1 MAPSP
6 SFFLIFSIFFVL
18 FHAAPSFQLQL
29 NTLDIAAL
37 LAIKNTLTDVPGTH
51 FFSTW
56 DFASPRPCSAFAG
69 VICSLDD
76 SSPNPTLR
84 VTSLILGTGLSDS
97 PGLAGSL
104 SASLSNL
111 TQLTQ
116 LVLYAGLV
124 TGPIPPQ
131 LGNLINLRVLSL
143 TNNRLTGPIPASLS
157 SLHNLHNLDLSFNQ
171 LSGSIPPGIA
181 HLDQLKVLIL
191 ASNMLSGELPKFPAS
206 QELFHIDVKRNKI
219 WGRLPSSMPVS
230 VRYLSVSENRMWG
243 PINGLESLSELV
255 YLDLSMNQF
264 SGPIPKSLF
273 HSRLNSMLL
282 QRNNFSGGVPTDAS
296 STSYAQGS
304 IVDLS
309 HNLLTGELS
318 PILAGVETLF
328 LNNNRLIGRV
338 PDEYVNS
345 ISRGDT
351 KTLYLQHNYI
361 SDFPMQSGLA
371 LPDSVSLC
379 LSYNCMVPPVG
390 LAACPASA
398 GGQLSRPAYECSVYN
413 NGTAP

>member
-1 MAPSP
+1 MGFRLSP
-6 SFFLIFSIFFVL
+6 
-18 FHAAPSFQLQL
+18 
-29 NTLDIAAL
+29 
-37 LAIKNTLTDVPGTH
+37 
-51 FFSTW
+51 
-56 DFASPRPCSAFAG
+56 PCSAFAG

-124 TGPIPPQ
+124 TGPIPP
-131 LGNLINLRVLSL
+131 SSE
-143 TNNRLTGPIPASLS
+143 TSSTSESSPSPTTRLY
-157 SLHNLHNLDLSFNQ
+157 
-171 LSGSIPPGIA
+171 PPGIA

-191 ASNMLSGELPKFPAS
+191 TSNMLSGELPKFPAS

-219 WGRLPSSMPVS
+219 WGQLPSSMPVS

-264 SGPIPKSLF
+264 S
-273 HSRLNSMLL
+273 
-282 QRNNFSGGVPTDAS
+282 
-296 STSYAQGS
+296 
-304 IVDLS
+304 
-309 HNLLTGELS
+309 
-318 PILAGVETLF
+318 VETLF

-390 LAACPASA
+390 LRRV
-398 GGQLSRPAYECSVYN
+398 RPARAGSSHGRRTSARCTTMARPHRR
-413 NGTAP
+413 GFGFIG

>member
-6 SFFLIFSIFFVL
+6 SSSPSFLLIFSIFFVL

-29 NTLDIAAL
+29 NSLDISAL

-51 FFSTW
+51 FFSSW
-56 DFASPRPCSAFAG
+56 DFASPRPCSTFAG
-69 VICSLDD
+69 VICSLDN

-84 VTSLILGTGLSDS
+84 VTSLTLGTGLSDS

-157 SLHNLHNLDLSFNQ
+157 SLHNLHTLDLSFNQ

-191 ASNMLSGELPKFPAS
+191 ASNILSGELPKFPAI
-206 QELFHIDVKRNKI
+206 QELFHIDVKRNKL

-230 VRYLSVSENRMWG
+230 LRYLS
-243 PINGLESLSELV
+243 LV

-264 SGPIPKSLF
+264 SGPIPKALF

-282 QRNNFSGGVPTDAS
+282 QRNNFSGGVPTAAS

-398 GGQLSRPAYECSVYN
+398 GGQLSRPAYQCSVYN